1 MKRIFIIIIL
11 NLIVQS
17 SFGQAC
23 GKYRLK
29 YVGEISADSFDIKT
43 VKLPTTMYLHGFE
56 KLNSEMSFIEI
67 SPKENTI
74 DITTYSHLT
83 SVFTEKEALLKL
95 YKNKTSSIPIII
107 TIIKEGKEQK
117 VIKEISW
124 NNIEMKTIEDDKFG
138 TLFEIN
144 LKTIVLAQTE
154 KKNETE
160 LLIQKILDLPDLQW
174 IYHSEL
180 TERLP
185 VKILESEL
193 INKKFNLNK
202 FGQKVII
209 LSMSELES
217 KGINGYVDFNKLI
230 IHSDTVEFELSY
242 KIEGVGSKGKLKK
255 EEEKWEIIEYS
266 VWEN

>member
-1 MKRIFIIIIL
+1 MKRIFIILIL

-83 SVFTEKEALLKL
+83 SVFTEKEPLLKL
-95 YKNKTSSIPIII
+95 YKNKTPSIPIII

-124 NNIEMKTIEDDKFG
+124 SNIEMKTIEDDKFG

-185 VKILESEL
+185 VKLLETEL
-193 INKKFNLNK
+193 IEKEITLNK
-202 FGQKVII
+202 FGQKII
-209 LSMSELES
+209 IMSMLEFE
-217 KGINGYVDFNKLI
+217 KEGINDYVEFNKLI
-230 IHSDTVEFELSY
+230 IQSDTAEFELSY
-242 KIEGVGSKGKLKK
+242 KIEGVGSRGKLKK
-255 EEEKWEIIEYS
+255 ENGKWKIIEYS

>member
-1 MKRIFIIIIL
+1 MILSFII
-11 NLIVQS
+11 QF

-29 YVGEISADSFDIKT
+29 YIGEISADSIEVKS
-43 VKLPTTMYLHGFE
+43 VKLPTTMFLQGLE
-56 KLNSEMSFIEI
+56 NWSSEMAFIEI
-67 SPKENTI
+67 SPKENVI
-74 DITTYSHLT
+74 DFTTYSHLT
-83 SVFTEKEALLKL
+83 SVFTEKEYLLKL
-95 YKNKTSSIPIII
+95 YKSKTPSIPIII
-107 TIIKEGKEQK
+107 TISKDGKDEE
-117 VIKEISW
+117 VTKEISW
-124 NNIEMKTIEDDKFG
+124 NNIEMRAIEDDKLG

-154 KKNETE
+154 KRNETE

-185 VKILESEL
+185 IKILESEL
-193 INKKFNLNK
+193 INKQFNLNK
-202 FGQKVII
+202 FGRKVII
-209 LSMSELES
+209 LSMSEIEN
-217 KGINGYVDFNKLI
+217 KGINDYVNFNKLI

-255 EEEKWEIIEYS
+255 EDGRWEIIEYS